1 MTRRPLGQLTN
12 LLACINNEL
21 THKTTKK
28 GKQRTDWQKCDRNK
42 NKKSIDLC
50 QLEQEEEDGG
60 TVGEEQEVRP
70 LISRPSGCPALWTPI
85 ECVALSHTDTH
96 SHERVDLINQ
106 CNLSTVHLKSV
117 VCFRG
122 TRHFYLN
129 TNSPHTRPAAIPKLT
144 RILSVRRGGLVQ
156 LLINTVKTSARPHTL
171 PKYSYCIPCK
181 SISEL

>member
-1 MTRRPLGQLTN
+1 MTRSPLGQLTN

-28 GKQRTDWQKCDRNK
+28 GNKEQTDRNVTETK
-42 NKKSIDLC
+42 TRSPLIYVNLNRRKR
-50 QLEQEEEDGG
+50 
-60 TVGEEQEVRP
+60 TVGEEQEVSP

-85 ECVALSHTDTH
+85 ECVALSHTDTL

-129 TNSPHTRPAAIPKLT
+129 TNSPHTRPAAMPKLT

-181 SISEL
+181 SIWKL

>member
-1 MTRRPLGQLTN
+1 MTRSPLGQLTN

-21 THKTTKK
+21 THKTTTKK
-28 GKQRTDWQKCDRNK
+28 GNKEQTDRNVTETK
-42 NKKSIDLC
+42 TRSPLIYVNLNRRKR
-50 QLEQEEEDGG
+50 

-129 TNSPHTRPAAIPKLT
+129 TNSPHTRPAAMPKLT

-181 SISEL
+181 SIWEL